1 MGCLKALVVQVG
13 CLLLLVAAAVLAFLY
28 RKPLWDAYHR
38 WRGGKPPAAA
48 AYAAPP
54 SDAASARRASDALAR
69 LARAGGPA
77 YVDLTAADVAALLDR
92 DLVRGSGR
100 VFDSVSVALD
110 SNTVLVKG
118 LLDLS
123 RLPHDFLGPFS
134 GSFNGRE
141 PVEAGGALLTGSA
154 GTLRWVPD
162 RLRIR
167 DFPIPKKGIPVL
179 LRSLHVDA
187 AQGGVTLPGVTGVG
201 DVRVTP
207 DRVRLYRLER
217 R

>member
-13 CLLLLVAAAVLAFLY
+13 CLVLLVAAAVLAFLY
-28 RKPLWDAYHR
+28 RRPLEDAYHR
-38 WRGGKPPAAA
+38 WRGGKPPAAVV
-48 AYAAPP
+48 YAAPP
-54 SDAASARRASDALAR
+54 SDAAGARRASDALAR

-77 YVDLTAADVAALLDR
+77 YVDLSAADVAALLDR
-92 DLVRGSGR
+92 DLVRASGR

-110 SNTVLVKG
+110 SNVVLVRG

-123 RLPHDFLGPFS
+123 RLPHGFLGPFS
-134 GSFNGRE
+134 GSFDGRE
-141 PVEAGGALLTGSA
+141 PVAAGGALLTGSG
-154 GTLRWVPD
+154 GTLRWAPD

-179 LRSLHVDA
+179 LRSLHVEA

-207 DRVRLYRLER
+207 ERVRLYRLER

>member
-1 MGCLKALVVQVG
+1 MGCLKALFVQVG
-13 CLLLLVAAAVLAFLY
+13 CLVLLVAAAVLAFLY

-38 WRGGKPPAAA
+38 WRGGKPPAVV

-54 SDAASARRASDALAR
+54 ADAAGARTASDALAR
-69 LARAGGPA
+69 LTRAGGPA

-92 DLVRGSGR
+92 DLVRASR
-100 VFDSVSVALD
+100 HVFDSVSVALD

-118 LLDLS
+118 VLDLS
-123 RLPHDFLGPFS
+123 LLPKDFLGPFS
-134 GSFNGRE
+134 GSLNGRE
-141 PVEAGGALLTGSA
+141 PVEAGGALLAGSG
-154 GTLRWVPD
+154 GTLRWAPD

-167 DFPIPKKGIPVL
+167 DFPIPRRGIPVL
-179 LRSLHVDA
+179 LRALHVEA

-207 DRVRLYRLER
+207 ERVRLYRLER

>member
-1 MGCLKALVVQVG
+1 MGCLKALIVQVG

-38 WRGGKPPAAA
+38 WRGGKPPAAV
-48 AYAAPP
+48 AYATPP
-54 SDAASARRASDALAR
+54 SDAAGARRASDALAR
-69 LARAGGPA
+69 LASAGGPA

-92 DLVRGSGR
+92 DLVRASGR

-110 SNTVLVKG
+110 SNTVLVRG

-141 PVEAGGALLTGSA
+141 PVEAGGPLLTGSG
-154 GTLRWVPD
+154 GTLRWLPD

-167 DFPIPKKGIPVL
+167 DFPIPKKGIPAL
-179 LRSLHVDA
+179 L
-187 AQGGVTLPGVTGVG
+187 
-201 DVRVTP
+201 
-207 DRVRLYRLER
+207 
-217 R
+217 

>member
-1 MGCLKALVVQVG
+1 MGCLRALFVQVG
-13 CLLLLVAAAVLAFLY
+13 CLVLLVAAAALAVLY

-38 WRGGKPPAAA
+38 LRGGKPPAAVV
-48 AYAAPP
+48 YAVP
-54 SDAASARRASDALAR
+54 DAAGARRAEDRLAQLAR
-69 LARAGGPA
+69 TGGPA
-77 YVDLTAADVAALLDR
+77 YVDLTAADVASLLDR
-92 DLVRGSGR
+92 DVARPSGR
-100 VFDSVSVALD
+100 ILDSVRVALD
-110 SNTVLVKG
+110 SNLILVKG

-141 PVEAGGALLTGSA
+141 PVESGGTLVAGSGGA
-154 GTLRWVPD
+154 LRWVPD

-167 DFPIPKKGIPVL
+167 DFPIPRRGIPAL
-179 LRSLHVDA
+179 LRSLHVAA
-187 AQGGVTLPGVTGVG
+187 AQGGVALPGVTGVG

-207 DRVRLYRLER
+207 ERVRLYRSER